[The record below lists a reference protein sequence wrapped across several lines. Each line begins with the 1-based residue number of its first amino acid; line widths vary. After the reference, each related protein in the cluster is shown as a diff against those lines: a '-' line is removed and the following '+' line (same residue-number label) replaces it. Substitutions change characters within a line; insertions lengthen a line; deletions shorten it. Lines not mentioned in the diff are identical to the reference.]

1 MAFAISDIQSQLQY
15 GGARPSLFQ
24 VNILNPLDGRGQ
36 IKQPFMIMAAS
47 IPDSTVG
54 AIPVPYFGRTINV
67 AGVRQYQQWQVEVI
81 NDEDFLVRAGFEAWV
96 GKINTPVTNIRATGT
111 SAPAAYKSR
120 GQVLQYSQVG
130 QVIKTYHF
138 EGLFPVQVGGIQ
150 LSWQA
155 GNQIETFPV
164 TFVLDEFTIEGEIE

>member
-1 MAFAISDIQSQLQY
+1 MAFAISDIQAQLQY

-47 IPDSTVG
+47 IPDSSVG
-54 AIPVPYFGRTINV
+54 SIPVPYFGRTINV
-67 AGVRQYQQWQVEVI
+67 AGVRRFQPWQVEVI
-81 NDEDFLVRAGFEAWV
+81 NDEDFLVRSGFEAWV

-120 GQVLQYSQVG
+120 GQVLQYSQTG
-130 QVIKTYHF
+130 QVIKTYNF
-138 EGLFPVQVGGIQ
+138 EGLFPIQVGAIR

-155 GNQIETFPV
+155 GNQIEIFPV
-164 TFVLDEFTIEGEIE
+164 VLELDEFTIAGEIE

>member
-1 MAFAISDIQSQLQY
+1 MAFNITDIQSQLQY

-24 VNILNPLDGRGQ
+24 CNILNPVDGRGQ

-54 AIPVPYFGRTINV
+54 AVPVPYFGRTINV
-67 AGVRQYQQWQVEVI
+67 AGVRQYQPWQVQVI

-96 GKINTPVTNIRATGT
+96 ANINTPVTNIRATGT

-120 GQVLQYSQVG
+120 GQVFQYSQTG
-130 QVIKTYHF
+130 QIIKTYHF
-138 EGLFPVQVGGIQ
+138 EGMFPIQIGPIQ

-155 GNQIETFPV
+155 GNQIEMFNATFA
-164 TFVLDEFTIEGEIE
+164 LDEFTIAGEIE

>member
-24 VNILNPLDGRGQ
+24 VNIFNPLDGRGQ

-47 IPDSTVG
+47 IPDSSVTS
-54 AIPVPYFGRTINV
+54 IPVPYFGRTINV

-120 GQVLQYSQVG
+120 GQVLQYSQTG
-130 QVIKTYHF
+130 QVIKTYNF

-155 GNQIETFPV
+155 GSQIEIFPV
-164 TFVLDEFTIEGEIE
+164 TFVLDEFTIVGEIE